1 MTDVRPDLDLASLA
15 RERSELEPPRRSW
28 LRIALPVGILAVFGA
43 VLVSSVGD
51 LFERGVEV
59 SVVTPRPAPD
69 GAATAAPRDRVL
81 VQAAGWIEPD
91 PFLVHV
97 TALAGGIVEEVL
109 VQESDVVEADQVVA
123 RLVDDEARL
132 AVARIT
138 AELAQSQ
145 AQLVDAKARCQIA
158 RERFDAALEVKETE
172 AIARA
177 DAEGKAAEAVH
188 RHAEIDG
195 AEAEVRLAA
204 DEVTVQKELAA
215 EGAAGT
221 RKVEIAEAALATA
234 EAKLA
239 GVRAD
244 ALRADAEAAAA
255 LAHHERARE
264 ELRLRFDDRLER
276 DRAEAAVDAADAAV
290 QLVEARLA
298 EAQLELDRMVV
309 RTPVGGVVLERLTVP
324 GMVLGLLKEG
334 HEVCSLYDPGSLRV
348 RVDVPQDDVD
358 RLFVGQRAEIVTNA
372 RSDRPYAGEVIR
384 LVQLADIQKVTL
396 EAQVRITDG
405 DALLRPDML
414 AQVRFFGSG
423 AASDTGSESAP
434 SGGRGRV
441 FLIPNRLVEDGAVWV
456 LDPTTNVAQ
465 RREIELGAERG
476 GDVEVLAHL
485 DATTKVL
492 DPGSSALEE
501 GARVRI
507 RGGVR

>member
-221 RKVEIAEAALATA
+221 RKGEIAEAALATA

-239 GVRAD
+239 GVRVD
-244 ALRADAEAAAA
+244 LPLRVEAR
-255 LAHHERARE
+255 AHHERARE

-276 DRAEAAVDAADAAV
+276 DRAEAAGDAADAAV

-456 LDPTTNVAQ
+456 LAPTTNVAQ